1 MKFRIIVQLT
11 NNHLK
16 YMIKFKLF
24 IGFFLATAFFLGC
37 KNTSKVSNVIIEDRV
52 LDEVEVVASKTDFER
67 PVYNPSYPRRNDLI
81 HTALDVR
88 FDWSKQHL
96 LGKATL
102 KLKPLFY
109 DTDSLR
115 LDAKGFDIQ
124 KIVLKK
130 GDQEIP
136 LNYVYNDRKNI
147 FIKLDRMYKR
157 TEEYTI
163 YIEYTAKPNDLP
175 LGGSAAITAD
185 KGLYFINPLKEDL
198 EKPQQIWTQGE
209 TESSSCWFPTIDRPN
224 ERTTQ
229 EIYIT
234 VEDRFKTLSNGLL
247 KSSQKN
253 NDGTRTDYWVM
264 DLPHAPY
271 LFMMAVGEFAVVKDD
286 WNGMLLEYY
295 VEPKFEKDAKNIFP
309 YTPEMLTFFS
319 EKFGVKY
326 PWKKYSQVVVRDYVS
341 GAMENTSAVIFGD
354 FVQNDSRSLADNSDM
369 NEGIVAHEMMHHWFG
384 DLVTCESWS
393 NLPLNESF
401 ANYSEYLWFEHK
413 YSRDHADYIRMNEI
427 RGYMNQASIQGDAQ
441 PLIRFQY
448 ADKEDMFDAHSY
460 NKGGT
465 ILHMLRY
472 YLGDAAYFEALRVYL
487 EENKFKAAE
496 VHDLRLAFE
505 KVCGEDLN
513 WFFNQWFL
521 TKGHPKL
528 EISRKYDTA
537 AKKMIV
543 TLEQTQPYSESTVFI
558 LPMAV
563 DIYSKE
569 GDKPKR
575 HLIRMS
581 EQKQTFELDADSE
594 PLWVAVD
601 AERVILCE
609 RTEEQT
615 IDQWV
620 NQYKYSKLFQDRYD
634 ALSELNS
641 KQNANP
647 NVKAV
652 FEQAL
657 NDPFWVL
664 RNAAIDE
671 IKLDPVKDVAII
683 QKIEKLA
690 LNDARPD
697 VRAAAVERLG
707 SFRDKKQLATFQNI
721 FKNDKS
727 YRVLNA
733 TLLSIEKIDA
743 KAARDIAKAIEK
755 ETDNATLL
763 LAIAELYTKGGD
775 KTLSSFY
782 ENNYQKMTDYSG
794 ITFFDNYSEF
804 LIEVNDLEFT
814 DQKISFLKEVGTN
827 QQLSQWLRYAAAN
840 ALKKLGAKY
849 KEKTLG
855 TKISTV
861 LKEVISKEKSPMLL
875 GIYSD
880 WN

>member
-1 MKFRIIVQLT
+1 MLKIK
-11 NNHLK
+11 HLST
-16 YMIKFKLF
+16 ILF
-24 IGFFLATAFFLGC
+24 VTFLAIGC
-37 KNTSKVSNVIIEDRV
+37 KNTSKISNVVIEERV
-52 LDEVEVVASKTDFER
+52 IDEVEVTAPKTDFVR
-67 PVYNPSYPRRNDLI
+67 PNYNPSYPRRNDLL

-88 FDWSKQHL
+88 FDWAKQHL

-102 KLKPLFY
+102 KFKPIFY

-124 KIVLKK
+124 KLVLKN
-130 GDQEIP
+130 GNQEIS
-136 LNYVYNDRKNI
+136 LKYVYNDKKNI

-157 TEEYTI
+157 NEEYTI

-185 KGLYFINPLKEDL
+185 KGLYFINPLNEDPD
-198 EKPQQIWTQGE
+198 KPQQIWTQGE

-253 NDGTRTDYWVM
+253 SDGTRTDYWVM
-264 DLPHAPY
+264 DMPHAPY
-271 LFMMAVGEFAVVKDD
+271 LFMMAVGEFAVVKDS

-309 YTPEMLTFFS
+309 YTAEMLSFFS
-319 EKFGVKY
+319 ERFGVKY
-326 PWKKYSQVVVRDYVS
+326 PWQKYSQIVVRDYVS
-341 GAMENTSAVIFGD
+341 GAMENTTAVIFGD
-354 FVQNDSRSLADNSDM
+354 FIQNDSRSIMDNSDM

-384 DLVTCESWS
+384 DLITCESWS

-401 ANYSEYLWFEHK
+401 ANYGEYLWFEHK

-427 RGYMNQASIQGDAQ
+427 RGYMSQAILQDDAQ
-441 PLIRFQY
+441 PLIRFEY

-465 ILHMLRY
+465 ILHMLRH
-472 YLGDAAYFEALRVYL
+472 YLGDAAYFEGLRVYL
-487 EENKFKAAE
+487 EENKFSAAE

-528 EISRKYDTA
+528 EISKKYDA
-537 AKKMIV
+537 ANKKIIIS
-543 TLEQTQPYSESTVFI
+543 LEQTQLHTESTVFI

-563 DIYSKE
+563 DVYSK
-569 GDKPKR
+569 GDTKPKR
-575 HLIRMS
+575 YQIRMTN
-581 EQKQTFELDADSE
+581 QKQSFEFPASAE
-594 PLWVAVD
+594 PAWVSVD

-609 RTEEQT
+609 RKEAQNQSE
-615 IDQWV
+615 WV
-620 NQYKYSKLFQDRYD
+620 NQYKMSKLFQDRYD
-634 ALSELNS
+634 ALTELKS
-641 KQNANP
+641 KQNSNADA
-647 NVKAV
+647 KAV

-664 RNAAIDE
+664 RNVAIDE
-671 IKLDPVKDVAII
+671 IKIDPVKDAAII

-690 LNDARPD
+690 LNDARAD
-697 VRAAAVERLG
+697 VRAAAIERLG
-707 SFRDKKQLATFQNI
+707 AFRDKKYLSTFQDV

-733 TLLSIEKIDA
+733 TLLSIEKIDS
-743 KAARDIAKAIEK
+743 KAARDIAKVVEK

-763 LAIAELYTKGGD
+763 LAIAELYTKGAD
-775 KTLSSFY
+775 KSLSSFY
-782 ENNYQKMTDYSG
+782 ENNYLKMTDYSG
-794 ITFFDNYSEF
+794 ITFFENFSDY
-804 LIEVNDLEFT
+804 LIEINDQEFIG
-814 DQKISFLKEVGTN
+814 QKIDFLKTVASN
-827 QQLSQWLRYAAAN
+827 QKISQWLRYGAAN
-840 ALKKLGAKY
+840 GLKKLQTNYEGKPVEA
-849 KEKTLG
+849 
-855 TKISTV
+855 KISAAI
-861 LKEVISKEKSPMLL
+861 KEIISKETSSMLQN
-875 GIYSD
+875 IYSN
-880 WN
+880 W